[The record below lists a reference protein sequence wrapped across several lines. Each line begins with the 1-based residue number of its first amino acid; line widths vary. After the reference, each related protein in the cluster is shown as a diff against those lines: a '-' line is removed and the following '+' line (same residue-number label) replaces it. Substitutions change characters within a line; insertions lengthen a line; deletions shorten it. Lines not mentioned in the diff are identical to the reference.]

1 MKKKKKKTAPP
12 QRTLNRPQRLQKA
25 AVWLTTVSYTGR
37 QLVHAYARKY
47 HTDLLTSITELRML
61 DIEITADYEAAV
73 RRSVADRI
81 VQKQHKIEERN
92 LNTAVESDEHF
103 AYIVGYTSG
112 GAPYGLRWEELPDED
127 RGQE

>member
-1 MKKKKKKTAPP
+1 MKKKKKKTTPP
-12 QRTLNRPQRLQKA
+12 NRTLKRPQRLQKA

-47 HTDLLTSITELRML
+47 HADLLASIAELRML
-61 DIEITADYEAAV
+61 GMEISADYEAAI

-81 VQKQHKIEERN
+81 AQKQHKIEERN

-112 GAPYGLRWEELPDED
+112 GAPYGLRWEELPAGD